1 MADDCPKCEEGL
13 PPWMGTFADLMSL
26 LMCFFVLLLS
36 FATIDAVRFKK
47 MAESMRDAFGV
58 QREIPAAEIVKGV
71 SVIKMEWSPTVSEQ
85 AVITEIRQETSEV
98 EEKHLKMH
106 DAEKD
111 KPEEGENEQQE
122 KQQDIKDQQQLSAE
136 QQQDIDEQLAMQAAQ
151 EQMEKDLAEQFAE
164 LQDSLDPEVEA
175 GLVTL
180 EKKEGT
186 IIIRIQEK
194 GSFGSGSASLDPDF
208 HKVMDR
214 ISKVLAPKPGKI
226 MVAGHTDN
234 IPIRTGR
241 FRSNWELSSA
251 RAVTVLHSLL
261 RNKDIAENRVVVQ
274 GFADTH
280 PLVANDSPQN
290 RAKNRR
296 VELILSRAVGENF
309 DDIQELGPQVPESG
323 ENE

>member
-1 MADDCPKCEEGL
+1 MANDCPKCEEGL

-47 MAESMRDAFGV
+47 MAESMKDAFGV
-58 QREIPAAEIVKGV
+58 QREIPASEIVKGV
-71 SVIKMEWSPTVSEQ
+71 SVIKMEWSPSVSEQ
-85 AVITEIRQETSEV
+85 SVITEIRQETSEQ
-98 EEKHLKMH
+98 EQTHLKMH

-111 KPEEGENEQQE
+111 KPEESENQ
-122 KQQDIKDQQQLSAE
+122 QQDIKDQQQLSAE
-136 QQQDIDEQLAMQAAQ
+136 QQEEMDKQLAMQAAQ
-151 EQMEKDLAEQFAE
+151 EQLEKDLAEQFAE

-186 IIIRIQEK
+186 IIIRIQER

-214 ISKVLAPKPGKI
+214 ISKVLASKPGKVL
-226 MVAGHTDN
+226 VAGHTDN
-234 IPIRTGR
+234 IPINTGR

-261 RNKDIAENRVVVQ
+261 RNKDIVEDRVVVQ

-280 PLVANDSPQN
+280 PLVPNDSPQN

-296 VELILSRAVGENF
+296 VELILSRAVGDNF
-309 DDIQELGPQVPESG
+309 DDMGNVQDVNIKDV
-323 ENE
+323 NEQ